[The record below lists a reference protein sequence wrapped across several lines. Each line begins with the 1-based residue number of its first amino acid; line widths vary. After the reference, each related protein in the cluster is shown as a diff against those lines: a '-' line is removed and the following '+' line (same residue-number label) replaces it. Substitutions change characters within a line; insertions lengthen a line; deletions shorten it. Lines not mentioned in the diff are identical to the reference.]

1 MFIEL
6 PNETRVN
13 IDHIVRYNITDN
25 NSIHINLIGAGFELI
40 NHDSVE
46 GAKQTIIALD
56 RAVGI
61 KPLMIR
67 K

>member
-6 PNETRVN
+6 PNDIRVN
-13 IDHIVRYNITDN
+13 SDHIINYILQENIIIIYT
-25 NSIHINLIGAGFELI
+25 SSTECRIKLT
-40 NHDSVE
+40 HDSVE
-46 GAKQTIIALD
+46 GAKQTQIALD
-56 RAVGI
+56 RAIGI